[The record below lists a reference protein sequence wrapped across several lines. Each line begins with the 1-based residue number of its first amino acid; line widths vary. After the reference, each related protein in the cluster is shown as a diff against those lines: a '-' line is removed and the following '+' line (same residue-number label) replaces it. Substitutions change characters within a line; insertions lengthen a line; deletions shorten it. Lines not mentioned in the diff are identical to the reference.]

1 MNEAFHR
8 RTLDDISD
16 DVLQIGRTL
25 EQLTKPMTDCLT
37 TVMNC
42 KEYIFW
48 LREELIGAW
57 FVFISLLYY

>member
-1 MNEAFHR
+1 MDETFHR

-16 DVLQIGRTL
+16 DVLEIGRAL

-37 TVMNC
+37 TVINC

-48 LREELIGAW
+48 LREELKGIW
-57 FVFISLLYY
+57 FVLVCFH